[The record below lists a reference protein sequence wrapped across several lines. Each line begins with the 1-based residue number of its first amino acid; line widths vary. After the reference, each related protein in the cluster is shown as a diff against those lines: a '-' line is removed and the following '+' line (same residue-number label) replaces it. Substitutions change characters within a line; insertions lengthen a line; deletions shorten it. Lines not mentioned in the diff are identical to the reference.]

1 MDLWIR
7 SHWICFRL
15 EEEKAEPLGL
25 GMIHLYYRKLFIPPQ
40 VYLDIH
46 STTETLLSY
55 STVLAFYLHMRAS
68 AKYAQRPALLQS
80 HPIMERLLTLKQGLQ
95 ILEDLDFAATET
107 EDDGDD
113 YMDMDDILADGEQ
126 VWRLSEAG
134 ALEPHELDDL
144 LQDAEMRVLP
154 EPKAQKPPKKK
165 RKVVV
170 SDTNQ
175 LPTNS
180 IFDLVEPEFVSS
192 NSLSSDR
199 HNINRASEDLLDGYG
214 DPMSLTAVDAV
225 DKSARRKNLR
235 FHTSKIESASSR
247 RKGARNQM
255 VGGDDDIPYRE
266 RKKDRDT
273 RLVKEAAKRA
283 GNEKGEDLTL
293 DGGEEE
299 EEEEE
304 KHRVGEKRTR
314 LDDEEDDYYELVK
327 KKSKDAKERQKAEY
341 DEAHGLPR

>member
-1 MDLWIR
+1 
-7 SHWICFRL
+7 
-15 EEEKAEPLGL
+15 
-25 GMIHLYYRKLFIPPQ
+25 
-40 VYLDIH
+40 
-46 STTETLLSY
+46 
-55 STVLAFYLHMRAS
+55 MRAS

-80 HPIMERLLTLKQGLQ
+80 HPIMQRLLTLKQGLQ

-113 YMDMDDILADGEQ
+113 YMDMDDILADSEQ

-134 ALEPHELDDL
+134 GLEPHELDDL
-144 LQDAEMRVLP
+144 LEDAERP
-154 EPKAQKPPKKK
+154 EPKAQKRPKKK

-170 SDTNQ
+170 EDTKEP
-175 LPTNS
+175 LTNS

-192 NSLSSDR
+192 NSLSSHR
-199 HNINRASEDLLDGYG
+199 HNRASEDLLDNYG

-225 DKSARRKNLR
+225 DKSARRKNLK
-235 FHTSKIESASSR
+235 FHTSKIESTSSR

-266 RKKDRDT
+266 RKKDRDA

-283 GNEKGEDLTL
+283 GNERGEDLTL
-293 DGGEEE
+293 DGGEK
-299 EEEEE
+299 EEE
-304 KHRVGEKRTR
+304 KHKVGEKRAR

-327 KKSKDAKERQKAEY
+327 KQSKEAKARQKAEY